1 MHMRVLMAGGGTGG
15 HLYPAI
21 AVAQELA
28 AKNDGIEI
36 RFVGSRNKTEREIVE
51 GYGFKMVSISARGMP
66 RHVGMGLLSFLGRS
80 IASVFEVLYLL
91 LSWRPDVILG
101 TGGYVSGPVV
111 VMGWLLRIPCLIQEQ
126 NTVPGLTNRLLANV
140 AKEVHL
146 TFAESRKYFRKKDH
160 LRLTGNPI
168 RKEIVKGDREAGLH
182 KFGLNPERKTILLLG
197 GTRGAHS
204 LNLAAIGALNKL
216 NQRRDLQ
223 FILQTGNQD
232 YDWVRHS
239 VAPFGDKVYAVPYFV
254 SIGDA
259 YCCCDLVVC
268 RAGAMTVSEVAA
280 CGLPAVFVPYPHAV
294 YDHQAQNA
302 RNLVEAGAAEM
313 ILDSELN
320 ADILAS
326 TIARLT
332 CDETRLRRMA
342 ISARG
347 FARLDTAE
355 KITKS
360 LIEFGHGGQRS
371 ERNVHNH

>member
-1 MHMRVLMAGGGTGG
+1 MRVLMAGGGTGG

-28 AKNDGIEI
+28 AKNGKIEI
-36 RFVGSRNKTEREIVE
+36 RFAGSRHKAEREIVE
-51 GYGFKMVSISARGMP
+51 RYGFKMVSISASGMP
-66 RHVGMGLLSFLGRS
+66 RRFSLRFVGFLFRSVVSF
-80 IASVFEVLYLL
+80 FEVTLL
-91 LSWRPDVILG
+91 LLRWRPDVILG

-111 VMGWLLRIPCLIQEQ
+111 LAGWLFRIPCVLQEQ
-126 NTVPGLTNRLLANV
+126 NTVPGLTNRLLANI
-140 AKEVHL
+140 AREVHL
-146 TFAESRKYFRKKDH
+146 TFAESRKYFRRKDN

-168 RKEIVKGDREAGLH
+168 RKEIVKGDRESALR
-182 KFGLNPERKTILLLG
+182 KFGLSLERKTILVLG
-197 GTRGAHS
+197 GTHGAHS

-216 NQRRDLQ
+216 SHRKDLQ
-223 FILQTGNQD
+223 FVLQTGSQD
-232 YDWVRHS
+232 YEWVRHS
-239 VAPFGDKVYAVPYFV
+239 MAPYGDRVYATDYFV
-254 SIGDA
+254 SIADA

-313 ILDSELN
+313 ILDRELN

-332 CDETRLRRMA
+332 SDETRLRRMS
-342 ISARG
+342 INSRSL
-347 FARLDTAE
+347 ARLDTAE

-360 LIEFGHGGQRS
+360 LMELGHAAQRS
-371 ERNVHNH
+371 EDNVHNH

>member
-1 MHMRVLMAGGGTGG
+1 MRVLMAGGGTGG

-28 AKNDGIEI
+28 AKNNKIEI
-36 RFVGSRNKTEREIVE
+36 KFVGSRNKAEREIIE
-51 GYGFKMVSISARGMP
+51 RYGFKMVSISAAGMP
-66 RHVGMGLLSFLGRS
+66 RRFSLRFLGFLVRS
-80 IASVFEVLYLL
+80 LVSFFEVLSLL
-91 LSWRPDVILG
+91 LRWRPDVILG

-111 VMGWLLRIPCLIQEQ
+111 FTGWMFRIPCVVQEQ
-126 NTVPGLTNRLLANV
+126 NTVPGLTNRLLGNI

-146 TFAESRKYFRKKDH
+146 TFAESRRYFRKKDN

-168 RKEIVKGDREAGLH
+168 RKEIVRGDRELALR
-182 KFGLNPERKTILLLG
+182 KFGLSQERKTVLVLG
-197 GTRGAHS
+197 GTHGAHT

-216 NQRRDLQ
+216 AQRRDLQ
-223 FILQTGNQD
+223 FVLQTGNQD
-232 YDWVRHS
+232 YEWVRHS
-239 VAPFGDKVYAVPYFV
+239 VAPFGDRVYAAPYFV
-254 SIGDA
+254 SIADA

-294 YDHQAQNA
+294 YNHQAQNA

-326 TIARLT
+326 TISRLT
-332 CDETRLRRMA
+332 SDETRLRRMS
-342 ISARG
+342 INARG

-360 LIEFGHGGQRS
+360 LMELGRLRQRS
-371 ERNVHNH
+371 EGNVHNH

>member
-1 MHMRVLMAGGGTGG
+1 MQMRVLMAGGGTGG
-15 HLYPAI
+15 HLYPAV

-28 AKNDGIEI
+28 AKDDRIEI
-36 RFVGSRNKTEREIVE
+36 RFVGSRNKTEKEILE
-51 GYGFKMVSISARGMP
+51 RYGFKMAAISASGMP
-66 RHVGMGLLSFLGRS
+66 RRFGPGFVSFLGRS
-80 IASVFEVLYLL
+80 LASVFEVFYLL

-111 VMGWLLRIPCLIQEQ
+111 FVGWLFRIPCVLQEQ
-126 NTVPGLTNRLLANV
+126 NTVPGLTNRLLASI

-168 RKEIVKGDREAGLH
+168 RKEIVKGDRETALQ
-182 KFGLNPERKTILLLG
+182 KFGLGKERKTILVLG

-216 NQRRDLQ
+216 NPRRDLQ
-223 FILQTGNQD
+223 FVLQTGTQD

-239 VAPFGDKVYAVPYFV
+239 VVPFGDRVYAVPYFV

-259 YCCCDLVVC
+259 YCCCDLVIC

-302 RNLVEAGAAEM
+302 RNLVEVGAAEM

-332 CDETRLRRMA
+332 SDETRLRRMS

-360 LIEFGHGGQRS
+360 LIEFGRGGQRS

>member
-1 MHMRVLMAGGGTGG
+1 MAGGGTGG

-28 AKNDGIEI
+28 AKNSGIEI
-36 RFVGSRNKTEREIVE
+36 RFVGSRNRAEREIVE
-51 GYGFKMVSISARGMP
+51 RYGFKIMPISAKGMP
-66 RHVGMGLLSFLGRS
+66 RRLKLASFAFLGRS
-80 IASVFEVLYLL
+80 VASIFEVLFILL
-91 LSWRPDVILG
+91 RWRPDVILG

-111 VMGWLLRIPCLIQEQ
+111 LMGWLFRIPCVLQEQ
-126 NTVPGLTNRLLANV
+126 NTVPGFTNRFLSNV

-168 RKEIVKGDREAGLH
+168 RKEIMEGDREVALH
-182 KFGLNPERKTILLLG
+182 KFGLSTERKTVLVLG
-197 GTRGAHS
+197 GTSGAHS

-216 NQRRDLQ
+216 SQRRDLQ
-223 FILQTGNQD
+223 FILQTGHQD
-232 YDWVRHS
+232 YEWVHHS
-239 VAPFGDKVYAVPYFV
+239 IAPFGDWVYATPYFV

-259 YCCCDLVVC
+259 YCCSDLVVC

-302 RNLVEAGAAEM
+302 RNLVEVGAAEM

-332 CDETRLRRMA
+332 GDEIRLRRMS
-342 ISARG
+342 INARG

-355 KITKS
+355 RITKS
-360 LIEFGHGGQRS
+360 LIEFGRGGQRS
-371 ERNVHNH
+371 ENDVHNH

>member
-28 AKNDGIEI
+28 AKNSGIEI

-51 GYGFKMVSISARGMP
+51 RYGFKMVAISARGMP
-66 RHVGMGLLSFLGRS
+66 RHLGIGLLSFLGRS
-80 IASVFEVLYLL
+80 VASLFEVLYLL
-91 LSWRPDVILG
+91 SSWRPDVILG

-111 VMGWLLRIPCLIQEQ
+111 LMGWFLRIPCLIQEQ
-126 NTVPGLTNRLLANV
+126 NTVPGFTNRFLANV
-140 AKEVHL
+140 SKEVHL

-168 RKEIVKGDREAGLH
+168 RKEIVKGDREAGLQ
-182 KFGLNPERKTILLLG
+182 KFGLSPERKTILVLG

-216 NQRRDLQ
+216 DQRKDLQ
-223 FILQTGNQD
+223 FILQTGTQD

-239 VAPFGDKVYAVPYFV
+239 VAPFGDRVYAAPYFV

-280 CGLPAVFVPYPHAV
+280 CGLPAIFVPYPHAV

-326 TIARLT
+326 TIARLAS
-332 CDETRLRRMA
+332 DETRLRRMA

-347 FARLDTAE
+347 LARLDTAE

-360 LIEFGHGGQRS
+360 LMEYGHGGQRS

>member
-1 MHMRVLMAGGGTGG
+1 MHVRVLMAGGGTGG

-21 AVAQELA
+21 AVGQELA
-28 AKNDGIEI
+28 AKNSGIEI
-36 RFVGSRNKTEREIVE
+36 RFVGSRNKTEREIIE
-51 GYGFKMVSISARGMP
+51 RYGFKMVAISARGMP
-66 RHVGMGLLSFLGRS
+66 RRFGPGLLSFLGRS
-80 IASVFEVLYLL
+80 AASVFEVLYLL
-91 LSWRPDVILG
+91 LSWRPNVILG

-111 VMGWLLRIPCLIQEQ
+111 FMGWFLRIPCVIQEQ
-126 NTVPGLTNRLLANV
+126 NTVPGFTNRFLANIV
-140 AKEVHL
+140 KEVHL
-146 TFAESRKYFRKKDH
+146 TFAESRRYFRKKDH

-168 RKEIVKGDREAGLH
+168 RKEIAKGDREAALQ
-182 KFGLNPERKTILLLG
+182 KFGLSPERKTILILG

-216 NQRRDLQ
+216 NQRRELQ
-223 FILQTGNQD
+223 FILQTGTQD

-239 VAPFGDKVYAVPYFV
+239 IAPFGDRVYAAPYFI

-302 RNLVEAGAAEM
+302 RNLVEVGAAEM

-332 CDETRLRRMA
+332 SDETRLRRMS
-342 ISARG
+342 INARG

>member
-15 HLYPAI
+15 HLYPAV
-21 AVAQELA
+21 AVAEELA
-28 AKNDGIEI
+28 AKNSEIEI
-36 RFVGSRNKTEREIVE
+36 RFVGSRNKKEREIVE
-51 GYGFKMVSISARGMP
+51 RYGFKMVAISASGMP
-66 RHVGMGLLSFLGRS
+66 RRFGLGAFRFLGRS
-80 IASVFEVLYLL
+80 VASIFEVFYLF
-91 LSWRPDVILG
+91 LSWRPNVILG

-111 VMGWLLRIPCLIQEQ
+111 LIGWFFGIPCVIQEQ

-140 AKEVHL
+140 VQEVHL
-146 TFAESRKYFRKKDH
+146 TFAESRRYFRRKDH

-168 RKEIVKGDREAGLH
+168 RKEIVKGDREAALH
-182 KFGLNPERKTILLLG
+182 RFGLSNERKTILVLG

-216 NQRRDLQ
+216 SQRRDLQ
-223 FILQTGNQD
+223 FILQTGVQD
-232 YDWVRHS
+232 YEWVRHS
-239 VAPFGDKVYAVPYFV
+239 VVPFGDRVYAAPYFV

-259 YCCCDLVVC
+259 YCCSDLVVC

-280 CGLPAVFVPYPHAV
+280 CGLPAVFVPYPHAA

-302 RNLVEAGAAEM
+302 RNLVETGAAEM

-326 TIARLT
+326 TMARLT
-332 CDETRLRRMA
+332 SDETRLKRMS
-342 ISARG
+342 INARG

-355 KITKS
+355 KITNS
-360 LIEFGHGGQRS
+360 LMELGRGRHRS
-371 ERNVHNH
+371 ERNVHDH